1 MDIQTVAP
9 TSKNPP
15 TKIFDWVKNEAIL
28 ASLLI
33 FALTLLIH
41 GNSMSASWRWDDG
54 AHLKFAITH
63 SPSQYF
69 FISEIARINSYA
81 NLTPWNALFYDI
93 NLSLFGMDT
102 RWHYAHLLFIIAL
115 GIIFFYA
122 VLRQW
127 LPLLPAFMG
136 ALTLLLGKPTY
147 HIAAGLMHGH
157 YATGFALSMLA
168 VLGWTLYLREGKK
181 YWIVLSIASYI
192 LATTCKEVYVPLVM
206 LLPFLPAGSIKQRTQ
221 TIIPFILV
229 GLIYAGW
236 RYLMLGALVGGY
248 THGHFEMAQALHQF
262 SRIPMLLI
270 GYKAP
275 GILFATLF
283 TGFFITALLQR
294 QFNWPLIAV
303 VLIITITPLFPLTAF
318 PGINNADRFL
328 FVPWLAIS
336 ALLAVSIHCKMRI
349 TAKSIL
355 CTTMVLSLIFIHLVE
370 RKGLRQDLTYWKSL
384 YQFSLSAEKNKQA
397 IFVGLDDDY
406 KRNVLIGARYAL
418 EASESKSSSQSLV
431 VVNSAGKG
439 LEDAKSLGLI
449 IYEPHGSRMEPMSAE
464 RIAEAIKPAR

>member
-157 YATGFALSMLA
+157 YATGFALSMRLYA
-168 VLGWTLYLREGKK
+168 VLCGT
-181 YWIVLSIASYI
+181 
-192 LATTCKEVYVPLVM
+192 
-206 LLPFLPAGSIKQRTQ
+206 
-221 TIIPFILV
+221 
-229 GLIYAGW
+229 
-236 RYLMLGALVGGY
+236 
-248 THGHFEMAQALHQF
+248 
-262 SRIPMLLI
+262 
-270 GYKAP
+270 
-275 GILFATLF
+275 
-283 TGFFITALLQR
+283 
-294 QFNWPLIAV
+294 
-303 VLIITITPLFPLTAF
+303 
-318 PGINNADRFL
+318 
-328 FVPWLAIS
+328 
-336 ALLAVSIHCKMRI
+336 
-349 TAKSIL
+349 
-355 CTTMVLSLIFIHLVE
+355 
-370 RKGLRQDLTYWKSL
+370 
-384 YQFSLSAEKNKQA
+384 
-397 IFVGLDDDY
+397 
-406 KRNVLIGARYAL
+406 
-418 EASESKSSSQSLV
+418 
-431 VVNSAGKG
+431 
-439 LEDAKSLGLI
+439 
-449 IYEPHGSRMEPMSAE
+449 
-464 RIAEAIKPAR
+464 